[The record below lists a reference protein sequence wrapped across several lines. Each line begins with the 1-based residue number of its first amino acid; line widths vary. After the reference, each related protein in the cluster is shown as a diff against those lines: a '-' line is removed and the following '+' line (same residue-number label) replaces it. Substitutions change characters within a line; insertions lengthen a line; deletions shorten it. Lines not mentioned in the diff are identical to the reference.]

1 MEKRVSIRDIAEM
14 HLSQQLERKKA
25 LLLNLELDACARQGI
40 PWTPTQG
47 ILSLEDR
54 RRYEMNQSIIL
65 PNGTFTKQFSL
76 PNYFQGVKMHMH
88 RQEKICRSTM
98 LRTNIFRGSEKNVP
112 AVRRNGWNSP
122 AILIWHCFMPVV
134 SGMKNSW
141 NGFP

>member
-54 RRYEMNQSIIL
+54 RRYEMKLRERMGLFRMATKNKKSLVITFVTTYGVVGGKHKSIVHSEVTMDDL
-65 PNGTFTKQFSL
+65 
-76 PNYFQGVKMHMH
+76 FQ
-88 RQEKICRSTM
+88 
-98 LRTNIFRGSEKNVP
+98 
-112 AVRRNGWNSP
+112 A
-122 AILIWHCFMPVV
+122 
-134 SGMKNSW
+134 
-141 NGFP
+141 